1 MDIELVEGE
10 VIYYREVDLGF
21 TVDDV
26 RFAMGAAAADPENDD
41 IEHML
46 ATIAT
51 HHAFVDVFME
61 ELRDILR
68 KRT

>member
-1 MDIELVEGE
+1 MQIEVVEGE
-10 VIYYREVDLGF
+10 VIYYREVELDF
-21 TVDDV
+21 TAADV
-26 RFAMGAAAADPENDD
+26 RFAMGAAAADDQMDD
-41 IEHML
+41 IEHLL

-51 HHAFVDVFME
+51 HHAFVDVFMA

>member
-1 MDIELVEGE
+1 MGIEMVEGE
-10 VIYYREVDLGF
+10 VIYYRDVELGF
-21 TVDDV
+21 TVEDV
-26 RFAMGAAAADPENDD
+26 QFAMGAAAADPENDD

-51 HHAFVDVFME
+51 HHAFVEVFME

-68 KRT
+68 RRT